1 MNTLLLPDDA
11 WSQAP
16 AKKLKLGDGVTLP
29 SVFDPHSTKLDP
41 SWPVDN
47 MLGIRKTYVSKSPA
61 GSRPSI
67 SAAAAHTCF
76 WKDLKLD
83 AASRAVQASILQM
96 HSLVR
101 EKVGGT
107 PYLVIMASTFA
118 ARVWRADERDGFP
131 HRSFHLMGMGDSSGH
146 GGLGVYPA

>member
-1 MNTLLLPDDA
+1 
-11 WSQAP
+11 
-16 AKKLKLGDGVTLP
+16 
-29 SVFDPHSTKLDP
+29 
-41 SWPVDN
+41 